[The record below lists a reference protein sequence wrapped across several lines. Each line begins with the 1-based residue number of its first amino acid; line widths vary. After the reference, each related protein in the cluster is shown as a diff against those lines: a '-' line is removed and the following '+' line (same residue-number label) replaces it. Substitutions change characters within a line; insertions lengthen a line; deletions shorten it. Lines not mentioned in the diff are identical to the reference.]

1 MNGQRVGSREV
12 KTICWSKVQGALF
25 ARRQMGGLVGGDPF
39 NLDQLCFP
47 NECQL
52 RGVGQEGGWQ
62 GQICYWRS
70 VSLSTR
76 IPPNGRAGNES
87 GRQLP
92 STLMMGSYAS
102 KFQII
107 ETLID
112 LLPLQSS
119 LCLMMIGSFG
129 WRALSFCFDCFFV
142 LFLRNQQ
149 GACLSSVGIRFS
161 NFSKLPQTWPSHIQY
176 TYTCFDQTNSVQED

>member
-1 MNGQRVGSREV
+1 MGMGMGTREV
-12 KTICWSKVQGALF
+12 KTICLREVQAALF
-25 ARRQMGGLVGGDPF
+25 ARWQMGGLVGATPLIWTSSVSPT
-39 NLDQLCFP
+39 NV
-47 NECQL
+47 NY
-52 RGVGQEGGWQ
+52 GGLGRVAG

-70 VSLSTR
+70 VCPST
-76 IPPNGRAGNES
+76 IAFLQRAGQRGNES

-119 LCLMMIGSFG
+119 LCLMMMGSFG
-129 WRALSFCFDCFFV
+129 L
-142 LFLRNQQ
+142 
-149 GACLSSVGIRFS
+149 
-161 NFSKLPQTWPSHIQY
+161 
-176 TYTCFDQTNSVQED
+176 